1 MKIVFLLVI
10 VIAGTDEAS
19 DPALLFESVFDCNRF
34 ALWTERQATSTG
46 RMNPSDQYDITAYCV
61 PKSVPSDTMIILKS
75 GRTDA
80 TKAGPTAA
88 GASNVKSLINNKLVP
103 QVVTLLMQCYG
114 KLTSGITF
122 TRKNPL

>member
-10 VIAGTDEAS
+10 VIQGTDDAS

-61 PKSVPSDTMIILKS
+61 PKSVPDDTMIILRG
-75 GRTDA
+75 GRADA
-80 TKAGPTAA
+80 TKSGSSSARD
-88 GASNVKSLINNKLVP
+88 SNVKSLIYKEFVP

-122 TRKNPL
+122 TRQKPL

>member
-46 RMNPSDQYDITAYCV
+46 RMNPSDQYDITAYCL
-61 PKSVPSDTMIILKS
+61 PKSVPDDTMIILKS

-88 GASNVKSLINNKLVP
+88 GASNVKSLI
-103 QVVTLLMQCYG
+103 
-114 KLTSGITF
+114 
-122 TRKNPL
+122 